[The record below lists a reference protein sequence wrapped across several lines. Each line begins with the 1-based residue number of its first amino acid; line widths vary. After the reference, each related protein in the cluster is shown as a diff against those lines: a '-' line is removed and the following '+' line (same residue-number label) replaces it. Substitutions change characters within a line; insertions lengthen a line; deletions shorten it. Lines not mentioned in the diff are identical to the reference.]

1 MIYEASEWQH
11 KQDHL
16 HELHDPEMVAKGFRI
31 MNRMLMRQKKPTYEI
46 LMPEPKVIKDLQVKK
61 EVTGNCCSRCGSILG
76 NDCKSGCSVCG
87 LLSD

>member
-16 HELHDPEMVAKGFRI
+16 HQLHDPEMVAKGFRI

-46 LMPEPKVIKDLQVKK
+46 LMPEPKVIKEFHVKR
-61 EVTGNCCSRCGSILG
+61 EVTGNVC
-76 NDCKSGCSVCG
+76 VCG
-87 LLSD
+87 NIIDADCNSKCKHCGFQNS